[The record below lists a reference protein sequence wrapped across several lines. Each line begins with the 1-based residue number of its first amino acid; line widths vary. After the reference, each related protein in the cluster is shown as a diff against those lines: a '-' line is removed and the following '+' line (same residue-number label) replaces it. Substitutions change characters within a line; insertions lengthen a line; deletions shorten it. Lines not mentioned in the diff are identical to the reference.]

1 VKAEN
6 GPEAGGELLSMTD
19 REQKLNS
26 AWINSQ
32 KPNADPGESRPRS
45 NAQAVAAGRE
55 FVMSMR
61 KDGCWTDFDA
71 ASGPSDV
78 WVTAYVLARL
88 GQMPSAYITFAVRQQ
103 IEETLDWLLTRRNLD
118 GAWGYNSKSVSD
130 AESTAWALTALTR
143 HGRRAPQE
151 SLAFLRNCRHADGGF
166 CPMSGATAAVDV
178 TVVAV
183 NSLGTPDA
191 AAVEFLNASWLQS
204 DVPPQP
210 SRLESR
216 FYLCAE
222 ILDWQ
227 ADQVPRS
234 ALNKVCELI
243 PSCNDQ
249 NAFEQ
254 ALLLR
259 CLTHLR
265 MQKALS
271 VAGNLRRMQSAD
283 GSWPSSA
290 MLSGP
295 LKGRESGL
303 DRKQIFTTATA
314 ISALASAEI
323 QPGLYFGSDRPLP
336 QRLSPKRF

>member
-1 VKAEN
+1 M
-6 GPEAGGELLSMTD
+6 GELLSMTD
-19 REQKLNS
+19 REQKLDS
-26 AWINSQ
+26 ASMNPQ
-32 KPNADPGESRPRS
+32 RPNTEAGEPRPRS

-55 FVMSMR
+55 FIMAMR

-71 ASGPSDV
+71 AIGPSDV

-103 IEETLDWLLTRRNLD
+103 IEESLDWLLTRRNID
-118 GAWGYNSKSVSD
+118 GAWGYNSKSPSD
-130 AESTAWALTALTR
+130 AESTAWALMAITR
-143 HGRRAPQE
+143 NGRRAPVE
-151 SLAFLRNCRHADGGF
+151 ALAFLRNCRHAQGGF
-166 CPMSGATAAVDV
+166 CLKPGETGAADV

-183 NSLGTPDA
+183 NSMGATDS
-191 AAVEFLNASWLQS
+191 AAVEFLNESWLQAN
-204 DVPPQP
+204 VPPEP
-210 SRLESR
+210 SRLASR
-216 FYLCAE
+216 FYICAE

-227 ADQVPRS
+227 AEQVPRS

-243 PSCNDQ
+243 PSYNEQ

-290 MLSGP
+290 LLAQP
-295 LKGRESGL
+295 LKGEKSGL
-303 DRKQIFTTATA
+303 DRRQIFTTATA
-314 ISALASAEI
+314 MSALSAAEI
-323 QPGLYFGSDRPLP
+323 QPGLYFGSDRPVP
-336 QRLSPKRF
+336 QRLSPKRS

>member
-1 VKAEN
+1 
-6 GPEAGGELLSMTD
+6 MTD
-19 REQKLNS
+19 REEKLDRAGSNP
-26 AWINSQ
+26 Q
-32 KPNADPGESRPRS
+32 KPNADPAESRPRS
-45 NAQAVAAGRE
+45 NAEAVAAGRE

-71 ASGPSDV
+71 ATGPSDI

-103 IEETLDWLLTRRNLD
+103 IEESLDWLLTRRNLD
-118 GAWGYNSKSVSD
+118 GAWGYKSKSVSD
-130 AESTAWALTALTR
+130 AESTAWAITALTR
-143 HGRRAPQE
+143 HGRRAPAE

-166 CPMSGATAAVDV
+166 CLMGGEAGAPDV
-178 TVVAV
+178 TVVTV
-183 NSLGTPDA
+183 NSLGMPDA
-191 AAVEFLNASWLQS
+191 AAVEFLKASWLQAS
-204 DVPPQP
+204 VPPEP
-210 SRLESR
+210 SRLVSR
-216 FYLCAE
+216 FYICAE

-227 ADQVPRS
+227 AEQVPRS

-243 PSCNDQ
+243 PSCDDQ

-283 GSWPSSA
+283 GSWPASA
-290 MLSGP
+290 LLAEP
-295 LKGRESGL
+295 LRGRESGL

-314 ISALASAEI
+314 ISALAAAEI
-323 QPGLYFGSDRPLP
+323 QPGLYFGSDRPVP
-336 QRLSPKRF
+336 QRLSPKRL